1 MVIQWRD
8 RIGADPTRLH
18 GQPTIREMRI
28 SVHDVFGY
36 LAAGMS
42 IEELMEEFP
51 GLTREDVLACYAW
64 AAEHAAAT
72 GAQ

>member
-1 MVIQWRD
+1 
-8 RIGADPTRLH
+8 
-18 GQPTIREMRI
+18 MRI

-42 IEELMEEFP
+42 IEDLTHEIP
-51 GLTREDVLACYAW
+51 GLTREDILACYAW
-64 AAEHAAAT
+64 AAEHAADI